1 MPFNSLI
8 RQFEDLKMI
17 AHEILTKSDL
27 VKLLKSKKIILA
39 GNKKLKIFGSL
50 DCGSGKRLKKKN
62 RVFFSSQKD
71 ATELGYRPCGHC
83 MKISYKL
90 WKMSATS

>member
-1 MPFNSLI
+1 MLFNSLI

-50 DCGSGKRLKKKN
+50 DCGSGKRLKKMN

-83 MKISYKL
+83 MEISYKL